1 MSTKAE
7 ALNALA
13 LVADF
18 FRKSEP
24 HSPVSY
30 IVQRAITWGGMDLNE
45 WLNEMI
51 KDESTLSQL
60 RETLG
65 ITENDEDN

>member
-1 MSTKAE
+1 
-7 ALNALA
+7 
-13 LVADF
+13 
-18 FRKSEP
+18 
-24 HSPVSY
+24 
-30 IVQRAITWGGMDLNE
+30 MDLNE